1 MFTSKWEIYV
11 MDDNGSNVKRLT
23 HNNVYDAHPRWS
35 PNGKYI
41 AFERDQEREN
51 NEQNLDLFLMN
62 LNGTHVQKL
71 TTYTGIDVSPAWSP
85 DSRHLAFTSTRGGET
100 SIHTIDLE
108 TREVS
113 ELTRNMNV
121 RNTGNQD
128 WAPDGKHI
136 VYISARINPFQE
148 AIYVMDADGKNA
160 RPFVR
165 DIGTIYFSPRWSPDG
180 KHILYG
186 EAKQGKNDKIVIR
199 SKNGAL
205 VKELT
210 LPPIK
215 RWLMHLAC
223 WMGTQHILIHAAEE
237 NGRGQSDILRYT
249 IATDEIVN
257 LTNSPNAND
266 GFPDWIADT
275 SLSVLPYDKLTI
287 QWGELKQ
294 TE

>member
-1 MFTSKWEIYV
+1 MSKWEIYV
-11 MDDNGSNVKRLT
+11 MDDDGSNVKRLT

-62 LNGTHVQKL
+62 LNGTQVRQL
-71 TTYTGIDVSPAWSP
+71 TTYTGIDINPAWSP
-85 DSRHLAFTSTRGGET
+85 DSQNLAFTSTRDGAT
-100 SIHTIDLE
+100 SIHTIDIE
-108 TREVS
+108 TQEVS

-121 RNTGNQD
+121 RNTGNPD
-128 WAPDGKHI
+128 WSPDGKHI
-136 VYISARINPFQE
+136 VYISARRNPFQE
-148 AIYVMDADGKNA
+148 GIYVMDADGKNP

-165 DIGTIYFSPRWSPDG
+165 DAGTIYFSPRWSPDG

-186 EAKQGKNDKIVIR
+186 EAKQGKNEKIVIQ

-205 VKELT
+205 VKELV

-215 RWLMHLAC
+215 RWFMHLAC
-223 WMGTQHILIHAAEE
+223 WMGTRHILIHAAEE
-237 NGRGQSDILRYT
+237 NGHGQSDILRYT
-249 IATDEIVN
+249 IATDDIVN
-257 LTNSPNAND
+257 LTNSPKAND
-266 GFPDWIADT
+266 GFPDWIDDA

-287 QWGELKQ
+287 QWGKLKQ
-294 TE
+294 MN